1 MFTVIAIMSLGI
13 LLGYLVRRKNIRGV
27 ISGAT
32 TVLIWLLLFIL
43 GIEVGHNRQVIESLG
58 TLGLEALFIAILSL
72 LGSCIAAWILWRYTI
87 KRRGDER

>member
-13 LLGYLVRRKNIRGV
+13 LFGYLLRHKNIRGI

-32 TVLIWLLLFIL
+32 TALIWLLLFVL

-58 TLGLEALFIAILSL
+58 TLGLEALFIAIISL
-72 LGSCIAAWILWRYTI
+72 IGSCIAAWILWKYI
-87 KRRGDER
+87 AKRREQ

>member
-13 LLGYLVRRKNIRGV
+13 LFGYLIRHKNIRGI

-32 TVLIWLLLFIL
+32 TALIWLLLFVL

-58 TLGLEALFIAILSL
+58 TLGLEALFIAIISL
-72 LGSCIAAWILWRYTI
+72 IGSCIAAWILWKYI
-87 KRRGDER
+87 AKRREQ